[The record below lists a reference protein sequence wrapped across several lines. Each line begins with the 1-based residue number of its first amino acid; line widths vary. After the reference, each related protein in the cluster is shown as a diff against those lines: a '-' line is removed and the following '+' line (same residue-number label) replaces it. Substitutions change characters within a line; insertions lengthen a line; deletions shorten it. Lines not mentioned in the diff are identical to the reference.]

1 MLPNLLLESLCR
13 INCFFQICL
22 VESDK
27 LVKNVQL
34 KLKPEKQISVMCQ
47 IPMVLYSN
55 HYRIRLDISDAF
67 GSLCLTLTIE
77 LNFCTWI
84 STW

>member
-47 IPMVLYSN
+47 IPEASVP
-55 HYRIRLDISDAF
+55 
-67 GSLCLTLTIE
+67 
-77 LNFCTWI
+77 
-84 STW
+84 